1 MATPFKGERVE
12 RVKRW
17 LTPISLLTRTLVP
30 LSTTRHITPLSPL
43 EGGWGV
49 RLFKAYHSPLPFGER
64 LGGEAFQGISL
75 PSPFGEGL
83 GVRLVVGKAS
93 SGWG

>member
-30 LSTTRHITPLSPL
+30 LSTTRHITPLSL
-43 EGGWGV
+43 WRGV
-49 RLFKAYHSPLPFGER
+49 
-64 LGGEAFQGISL
+64 GGEAFQGISL

-93 SGWG
+93 SGFG